1 MLRHVRKHVQDCHS
15 YGKDRDCP
23 SKSKKKCPFWVEGRD
38 AGTRWH
44 RSLRTNDERTA
55 IRLVNRIIETGRLE
69 FDEPRAAGVTVRDAI
84 EGFLAEQASR
94 GMADSTLKSFRKF
107 LIGSPNRAKC
117 RNPEKFSPTLM
128 EYATDQAIATL
139 QVFVADPDLVVK
151 FRQRWQVSQKTSLKQ
166 TERLKN
172 FFKFAVDMKWITE
185 NPARILRPPVDND
198 EPPVVPFTKE
208 QVGAILK
215 ACCDNEY
222 LRTFLLV
229 MRYSGL
235 ATVDAVKLT
244 PDRLE
249 PTNHLRLHRTKTKT
263 WVKVLLPTVVA
274 DRLRSLRLQAG
285 GFWFWNRQKD
295 SKHETAT
302 GNIRRQLRRVFGPE
316 GANIALRDEE
326 GQLILD
332 RAGKQRYGHPY
343 QMRHTFVLEQINA
356 GASLERIAELLGNTY
371 KIVEKHYSAWVQSR
385 QQALDETVAKSWDA
399 KELAGYGGAEKPRTT

>member
-1 MLRHVRKHVQDCHS
+1 MLRHVRRHVQDCNS
-15 YGKDRDCP
+15 FGKDRDCP
-23 SKSKKKCPFWVEGRD
+23 SKSKKKCPFWVEGRH
-38 AGTRWH
+38 GRTRWH
-44 RSLRTNDERTA
+44 QSLRTTDEKTA

-69 FDEPRAAGVTVRDAI
+69 FDEPRAAGVTVLQAI
-84 EGFLAEQASR
+84 EGFLAEQTSR

-107 LIGSPNRAKC
+107 LMGSPNRANC

-128 EYATDQAIATL
+128 EFAIDQAIETL
-139 QVFVADPDLVVK
+139 PAFVAEPDLVAK
-151 FRQRWQVSQKTSLKQ
+151 FRQRWRVSQTTSLKQ
-166 TERLKN
+166 TERLKS

-185 NPARILRPPVDND
+185 NPARTLRPPVDND
-198 EPPVVPFTKE
+198 EPPVVPFTKV
-208 QVGAILK
+208 QVAAILQ
-215 ACCDNEY
+215 ACSGNEY
-222 LRTFLLV
+222 LGTFLLV

-235 ATVDAVKLT
+235 ATVDTVKLT

-249 PTNHLRLHRTKTKT
+249 PTNHLRLHRTKTRT

-274 DRLRSLRLQAG
+274 DRLRSLPVQAG
-285 GFWFWNRQKD
+285 GFWFWNRQTD

-302 GNIRRQLRRVFGPE
+302 GNIRRQLRRIFGPE

-326 GQLILD
+326 GQPILD
-332 RAGKQRYGHPY
+332 RAGNQKYGHPY

-385 QQALDETVAKSWDA
+385 QKALDETVAKSWDA
-399 KELAGYGGAEKPRTT
+399 KELAGY

>member
-1 MLRHVRKHVQDCHS
+1 MLRHVRRHGQDCDS
-15 YGKDRDCP
+15 FGKDRDCP
-23 SKSKKKCPFWVEGRD
+23 SRSKKKCPFWVEGRH

-44 RSLRTNDERTA
+44 QSLRTNDERTA

-69 FDEPRAAGVTVRDAI
+69 FDEPRAAGVTVLQAI
-84 EGFLAEQASR
+84 EAFLAEQTSR

-107 LIGSPNRAKC
+107 LIGSPNRANC
-117 RNPEKFSPTLM
+117 RNPEEFSPTLM
-128 EYATDQAIATL
+128 EFATDQAIETL
-139 QVFVADPDLVVK
+139 TAFVAEPDLVAK
-151 FRQRWQVSQKTSLKQ
+151 FRQRWRVSQTTSLKQ
-166 TERLKN
+166 TERLKS

-185 NPARILRPPVDND
+185 NPARTLRPPVDND
-198 EPPVVPFTKE
+198 EPPVVPFTKV
-208 QVGAILK
+208 QVAAILQ
-215 ACCDNEY
+215 ACGDTEY
-222 LRTFLLV
+222 LGTFLLV

-235 ATVDAVKLT
+235 ATVDTVKLT

-249 PTNHLRLHRTKTKT
+249 PTNHLRLHRTKTRT

-274 DRLRSLRLQAG
+274 DRLRSLPVQAG
-285 GFWFWNRQKD
+285 GFWFWNRQTD

-302 GNIRRQLRRVFGPE
+302 GNMRRQLRRIFGPE

-326 GQLILD
+326 GQPILD
-332 RAGKQRYGHPY
+332 RAGNQKYGHPY

-385 QQALDETVAKSWDA
+385 QKPLDETVAKSWDA
-399 KELAGYGGAEKPRTT
+399 KELASY

>member
-1 MLRHVRKHVQDCHS
+1 MLRHVRRHVQDCNS
-15 YGKDRDCP
+15 FGRDRDCP
-23 SKSKKKCPFWVEGRD
+23 SKSKKKCPFWVEGRH
-38 AGTRWH
+38 GRTRWH
-44 RSLRTNDERTA
+44 QSLRTTDEKTA

-69 FDEPRAAGVTVRDAI
+69 FDEPRAAGVTVLQAI
-84 EGFLAEQASR
+84 EAFLAEQTSR

-107 LIGSPNRAKC
+107 LIGSPNRANC

-128 EYATDQAIATL
+128 EFATDQAIETL
-139 QVFVADPDLVVK
+139 TAFVAEPDLVAK
-151 FRQRWQVSQKTSLKQ
+151 FRQRWRVSQTTSLKQ
-166 TERLKN
+166 TERLKS

-185 NPARILRPPVDND
+185 NPARTLRPPVDND
-198 EPPVVPFTKE
+198 EPPVIPFTKV
-208 QVGAILK
+208 QVAAILQ
-215 ACCDNEY
+215 ACGDTEY
-222 LRTFLLV
+222 LGTFLLV

-235 ATVDAVKLT
+235 ATVDTVKLT

-249 PTNHLRLHRTKTKT
+249 PTNHLRLHRTKTRT

-274 DRLRSLRLQAG
+274 DRLRSLPVQAG
-285 GFWFWNRQKD
+285 GFWFWNRQTD

-302 GNIRRQLRRVFGPE
+302 GNIRRQLRRIFGPE

-326 GQLILD
+326 GQPILD
-332 RAGKQRYGHPY
+332 RAGNQKYGHPY

-385 QQALDETVAKSWDA
+385 QKALDETVAKSWDS
-399 KELAGYGGAEKPRTT
+399 KELAGY